1 MFDRRN
7 HFYEGYEKARMKGVP
22 LTELYATAYNTWISD
37 SSMTLRESEELEVYM
52 RYLADTITIH
62 AMMDDG
68 YDLVSIDEETSCFV
82 KK

>member
-1 MFDRRN
+1 
-7 HFYEGYEKARMKGVP
+7 
-22 LTELYATAYNTWISD
+22 
-37 SSMTLRESEELEVYM
+37 MTLRESEELEVYM